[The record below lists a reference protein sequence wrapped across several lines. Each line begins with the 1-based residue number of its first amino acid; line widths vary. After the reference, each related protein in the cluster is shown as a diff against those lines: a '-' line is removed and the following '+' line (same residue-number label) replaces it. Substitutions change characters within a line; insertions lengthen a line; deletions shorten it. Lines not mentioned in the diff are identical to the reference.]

1 MAQTDLVGKRALV
14 LGAESGAGQ
23 AISIAL
29 AERGADVAVVAA
41 KDDAL
46 SALAA
51 KRLGQRIS
59 ALGRHSQAIAI
70 DASLIT
76 AFQVTTRQIVK
87 RFGGLDIAVIN
98 MDEAPKTDLSKL
110 NEARWSHLVST
121 NLSAVL
127 FAVRAAAQEMGR
139 RDGGV
144 IIASAKI
151 VGNGPDAILRATAL
165 ELVNNLADGY
175 QQQAIRIG
183 CITYSGDD
191 ISLQVVETAL
201 ALATQRMDPSQATHL

>member
-1 MAQTDLVGKRALV
+1 MAQTDLVSKRALV
-14 LGAESGAGQ
+14 LGAESGTGQ

-29 AERGADVAVVAA
+29 AEGGADVAVVAS

-87 RFGGLDIAVIN
+87 HFGGLDVAVIN
-98 MDEAPKTDLSKL
+98 VEEAPKADLSKL
-110 NEARWSHLVST
+110 NEAHWSHLVST

-127 FAVRAAAQEMGR
+127 FAVRAVAQEMGR
-139 RDGGV
+139 RDGGIV
-144 IIASAKI
+144 IAAAKI
-151 VGNGPDAILRATAL
+151 DGNGPDAILRATAL
-165 ELVNNLADGY
+165 ELVNNLSGGY
-175 QQQAIRIG
+175 RHQAVRIG

-191 ISLQVVETAL
+191 LSLEVVETVL
-201 ALATQRMDPSQATHL
+201 ALATQRMDPSRAIHL

>member
-29 AERGADVAVVAA
+29 AEEGADVAVVAA
-41 KDDAL
+41 KNDAL

-87 RFGGLDIAVIN
+87 NFGGLDIAVIN
-98 MDEAPKTDLSKL
+98 IEEAPKADLSKL
-110 NEARWSHLVST
+110 NEAHWSHLVGT
-121 NLSAVL
+121 NLSAIL
-127 FAVRAAAQEMGR
+127 FAVRTTAQEMGR
-139 RDGGV
+139 RDGGI
-144 IIASAKI
+144 IIAAAKI
-151 VGNGPDAILRATAL
+151 DGNGPDAILRATAL
-165 ELVNNLADGY
+165 QLVNNLSPGY
-175 QQQAIRIG
+175 RHQAIRIG
-183 CITYSGDD
+183 CLTYSGDGL
-191 ISLQVVETAL
+191 SLDVVETAL
-201 ALATQRMDPSQATHL
+201 ALATQRMDPSQTIHL

>member
-1 MAQTDLVGKRALV
+1 MAHADLVGKRALV

-29 AERGADVAVVAA
+29 AEGGADVAVVAA

-59 ALGRHSQAIAI
+59 ALGRQSQAIAI

-98 MDEAPKTDLSKL
+98 VDEDPKTDLSKL

-139 RDGGV
+139 QDGGV

-151 VGNGPDAILRATAL
+151 DGNGPDAILRATAL
-165 ELVNNLADGY
+165 ELINNLSDGY
-175 QQQAIRIG
+175 RQQAIRIG

-191 ISLQVVETAL
+191 ISLEVVETAL
-201 ALATQRMDPSQATHL
+201 ALAPQRMDPGQAIHL